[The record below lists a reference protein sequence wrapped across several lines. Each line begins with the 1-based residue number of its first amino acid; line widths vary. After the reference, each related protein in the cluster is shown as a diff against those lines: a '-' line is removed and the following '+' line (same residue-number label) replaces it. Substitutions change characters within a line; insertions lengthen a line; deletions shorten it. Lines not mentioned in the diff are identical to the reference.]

1 MIIPNFRISPYKL
14 RGYTQG
20 LAEGRLEVRRDSIR
34 MIAGK
39 LYGSVP
45 ESLEAWLLE
54 CSDLDELGER
64 LDELIKAALHSCAK
78 AER

>member
-1 MIIPNFRISPYKL
+1 MSIPNFRISPYEL
-14 RGYTQG
+14 RGY
-20 LAEGRLEVRRDSIR
+20 AIGRLEARRDAIR
-34 MIAGK
+34 LVAGK

-54 CSDLDELGER
+54 CNDLDELGER
-64 LDELIKAALHSCAK
+64 LDELIKAVLNSCAK